1 MKPHGPTLLALLA
14 ALSPLVTSAPIA
26 ELNGP
31 ARFIAVDL
39 FIDPRGE
46 PLGAYQVEISDPD
59 GIAEIVG
66 IEGGEHPAYSEPPFY
81 DPAALRSG
89 HRIVL
94 AAFSTSP
101 QLPRSDTRVASIHL
115 RVAGD
120 RDPELALVLEV
131 ALAASGAPIQASA
144 HLEGVDR

>member
-1 MKPHGPTLLALLA
+1 MKPHGPFLLAMLA
-14 ALSPLVTSAPIA
+14 VLSPLVTSAPIA

-46 PLGAYQVEISDPD
+46 PLGAYQVEISDPA

-66 IEGGEHPAYSEPPFY
+66 IEGGEHPAYSGPPFY
-81 DPAALRSG
+81 DPAALSE
-89 HRIVL
+89 HRIIL

-115 RVAGD
+115 RVVGD